1 MKKYVIAISMLIALP
16 VAAQETYENANIVT
30 EELNGTA
37 RYVGM
42 GGALDALGADLSTIA
57 SNPAG
62 IGLFRSSQIAATAGL
77 TTQQNAKDFHN
88 ASKTHANFDQ
98 IGFVWSS
105 QESRN
110 SFLNVAF
117 NYHKSRDFNY
127 ILSATQDVL
136 SQQASQN
143 ALSYIKAIGDVDA
156 DGWSTIAINKG
167 KSGYS
172 GDFYWTSQLD
182 NLYYNAF
189 IMGEGGAGFNMANAY
204 NMNRASKGY
213 IGEYDFA
220 LSGNIHDRVYLGL
233 TVGLQDVHYKGY
245 SEYSESLIGGGQ
257 PIGNI
262 TVCDERKITGTGY
275 NFRVGAIFRPI
286 EDSAF
291 RFGISFASP
300 TFYDLTTSNKTQMLK
315 NTTEFQG
322 YYVKKAKEEGKQYEP
337 YMPYDSYDFRLY
349 SPMKLGLSFGHTIGN
364 YLAIGAVYEYAD
376 YGATNPRIKE
386 GDYYDGYWGTYY
398 SESSRDQVMKE
409 HTEQTLKGVSTIKL
423 GVEYKPT
430 PEVAFRLGY
439 NYVSPMYN
447 SNGFKDVFL
456 DSYGTNVASAT
467 DYTNWKATNRFT
479 LGLGYTY
486 GKFFADLAYQYC
498 SQSGDFYPFMDA
510 YVDDRMGFDK
520 DGKLIVDQIDNY
532 ATKTEV
538 DNTRHQFQL
547 TLGYRF

>member
-42 GGALDALGADLSTIA
+42 GGAMDALGADLSTIA

-127 ILSATQDVL
+127 ILSASQDVL

-167 KSGYS
+167 KNSYS

-233 TVGLQDVHYKGY
+233 SVGLQDVHYKGY
-245 SEYSESLIGGGQ
+245 SEYTESLIGGGQ

-300 TFYDLTTSNKTQMLK
+300 TFYDLTTSNYTYLVNNSQEQSASYRDYR
-315 NTTEFQG
+315 TS
-322 YYVKKAKEEGKQYEP
+322 
-337 YMPYDSYDFRLY
+337 DSYDFRLY

-386 GDYYDGYWGTYY
+386 GDYYEPYWSTYY

-447 SNGFKDVFL
+447 SNGFKDAYL

-510 YVDDRMGFDK
+510 YVDDRMGYDDK
-520 DGKLIVDQIDNY
+520 GTPIVDQIDNY

>member
-42 GGALDALGADLSTIA
+42 GGAMDALGADLSTIA

-127 ILSATQDVL
+127 ILSASQDVL
-136 SQQASQN
+136 SQQASQ
-143 ALSYIKAIGDVDA
+143 
-156 DGWSTIAINKG
+156 T
-167 KSGYS
+167 

-245 SEYSESLIGGGQ
+245 SEYTESLIGGGQ
-257 PIGNI
+257 TIGNI

-300 TFYDLTTSNKTQMLK
+300 TFYDLTTSNYTYLVNNSQEQSASYP
-315 NTTEFQG
+315 NYRTS
-322 YYVKKAKEEGKQYEP
+322 
-337 YMPYDSYDFRLY
+337 DSYDFRLY

-423 GVEYKPT
+423 GLEYKPT

-447 SNGFKDVFL
+447 SNGFKDAYL

-510 YVDDRMGFDK
+510 YVDDRMGYDDK
-520 DGKLIVDQIDNY
+520 GTPIVDQIDNY
-532 ATKTEV
+532 ATRTEV

>member
-42 GGALDALGADLSTIA
+42 GGAMDALGADLSTIA

-110 SFLNVAF
+110 SFINVAF

-143 ALSYIKAIGDVDA
+143 TLSYIKAIGDMDA
-156 DGWSTIAINKG
+156 DGWSTIAVNKD
-167 KSGYS
+167 KYGYS

-220 LSGNIHDRVYLGL
+220 LSGNIKDRVYLGL
-233 TVGLQDVHYKGY
+233 TIGLQDVHYKGY
-245 SEYSESLIGGGQ
+245 SEYTESLIGGGQ

-262 TVCDERKITGTGY
+262 TVSDERKITGTGY

-300 TFYDLTTSNKTQMLK
+300 TFYDLTTSNYTYLVNNSQEQSASYP
-315 NTTEFQG
+315 N
-322 YYVKKAKEEGKQYEP
+322 YKAS
-337 YMPYDSYDFRLY
+337 DSYEFRLY

-398 SESSRDQVMKE
+398 SESSRDNVMKE

-447 SNGFKDVFL
+447 SNGFKDAYL

-479 LGLGYTY
+479 LGLGYSY
-486 GKFFADLAYQYC
+486 GKFFADLAYQYAT
-498 SQSGDFYPFMDA
+498 QSGDFYPFMNA
-510 YVDDRMGFDK
+510 YVDDCMGYDDK
-520 DGKLIVDQIDNY
+520 GKLIVYPVDNY
-532 ATKTEV
+532 ATRTEV